1 MLSILLQIQLG
12 TSDSAAAKAV
22 TQAAEE
28 TAKQVDKLTLWEL
41 IQQGGF
47 LMIPIALLS
56 LITLFLFVERFI
68 VLQRAGKSPDN
79 LLNNV
84 RDQIQSGKIDSAL
97 MLCKSN
103 NTPDARML
111 EKGISRIG
119 LTVDEI
125 EKAMEG
131 VGKKELSRIEKNVG
145 ILAVIAGIAPM
156 FGFVGTI
163 TGVIKIFYNISLT
176 DNISIGNISSGLY
189 EKMITSAAGL
199 IVGILAFVLYHYL
212 NYQVDRIAKRMEA
225 TGLDFID
232 MLHEPSK

>member
-1 MLSILLQIQLG
+1 MLSILLQAQTVLGDSSQVIQ
-12 TSDSAAAKAV
+12 AAA
-22 TQAAEE
+22 E

-56 LITLFLFVERFI
+56 LITLFIFVERFI

-84 RDQIQSGKIDSAL
+84 RDQIQNGKVDSAL

-103 NTPDARML
+103 TTPDARML
-111 EKGISRIG
+111 EKGISRMG

-145 ILAVIAGIAPM
+145 ILAVIAGISPM

-163 TGVIKIFYNISLT
+163 TGVIKIFYNISLQ
-176 DNISIGNISSGLY
+176 DNISIGAISGGLY

>member
-1 MLSILLQIQLG
+1 MMGIFLQ
-12 TSDSAAAKAV
+12 AAVGADTTQQI
-22 TQAAEE
+22 TQAA
-28 TAKQVDKLTLWEL
+28 AGAVQQVQTLSLWEL
-41 IQQGGF
+41 IQKGGWI
-47 LMIPIALLS
+47 MIPIAVLS
-56 LITLFLFVERFI
+56 LVAVYIFVERLI
-68 VLQRAGKSPDN
+68 VLGRAGKSPEN

-84 RDQIQSGKIDSAL
+84 RDQIYSGNIQSAL

-111 EKGISRIG
+111 EKGITRMG
-119 LTVDEI
+119 LSIDEI

-163 TGVIKIFYNISLT
+163 TGVIKIFHNIALA
-176 DNISIGNISSGLY
+176 DNISISLIAGGLY
-189 EKMITSAAGL
+189 EKMIASAAGL
-199 IVGILAFVLYHYL
+199 IVGIISFVLYHYL
-212 NYQVDRIAKRMEA
+212 NFKADRIAKRMEA

-232 MLHEPSK
+232 MLHEPTKS

>member
-1 MLSILLQIQLG
+1 MLSIILQAVVG
-12 TSDSAAAKAV
+12 NDSLAAPVAEAAA
-22 TQAAEE
+22 E
-28 TAKQVDKLTLWEL
+28 TAKQVDTLNLWQL
-41 IQQGGF
+41 IQQGGV
-47 LMIPIALLS
+47 LMIPIGLLS
-56 LITLFLFVERFI
+56 LITIFLFVERFI

-84 RDQIQSGKIDSAL
+84 RDQIQSGNINSAL

-119 LTVDEI
+119 LKVEEI

-145 ILAVIAGIAPM
+145 ILAVIAGIGPM

-163 TGVIKIFYNISLT
+163 TGVIKIFYNISLQ
-176 DNISIGNISSGLY
+176 DNISIGAISGGLY

-199 IVGILAFVLYHYL
+199 IVGILSFVLFHYL
-212 NYQVDRIAKRMEA
+212 NFQVDRIAKRMEA

>member
-1 MLSILLQIQLG
+1 MLGIILQAVVG
-12 TSDSAAAKAV
+12 ADSLTTPVAEAAAEAQTK
-22 TQAAEE
+22 
-28 TAKQVDKLTLWEL
+28 VDTLNLWQMV
-41 IQQGGF
+41 QQGGF
-47 LMIPIALLS
+47 LMIPIGLLS
-56 LITLFLFVERFI
+56 LITIFLFVERYI
-68 VLQRAGKSPDN
+68 VLKRAGKSPEN

-84 RDQIQSGKIDSAL
+84 RDQIHGGNINSAL
-97 MLCKSN
+97 MLCKSS

-119 LTVDEI
+119 LKVDEI

-145 ILAVIAGIAPM
+145 ILAVIAGISPM

-163 TGVIKIFYNISLT
+163 TGVIKIFYNISLQ
-176 DNISIGNISSGLY
+176 DNISIGAISGGLY

-199 IVGILAFVLYHYL
+199 VVGILAFVLYHVL

>member
-1 MLSILLQIQLG
+1 MITILLQAIVG
-12 TSDSAAAKAV
+12 ADSLSTPVTDAA
-22 TQAAEE
+22 TE
-28 TAKQVDKLTLWEL
+28 TAKQVDTLNLWQL
-41 IQQGGF
+41 VQQGGV
-47 LMIPIALLS
+47 LMIPIGILS
-56 LITLFLFVERFI
+56 LITIFLFVERFI

-84 RDQIQSGKIDSAL
+84 RDQIQGGNINSAL

-119 LTVDEI
+119 LKVEEI

-145 ILAVIAGIAPM
+145 ILAVIAGIGPM

-163 TGVIKIFYNISLT
+163 TGVIKIFYNISLQ
-176 DNISIGNISSGLY
+176 DNISIGAISGGLY

-199 IVGILAFVLYHYL
+199 IVGILSFVLFHYL

>member
-1 MLSILLQIQLG
+1 MLAILLDS
-12 TSDSAAAKAV
+12 TSKVLEESSKAV
-22 TQAAEE
+22 QVVTE
-28 TAKQVDKLTLWEL
+28 TATQVDKLTLWDL
-41 IQQGGF
+41 TQKGGV
-47 LMIPIALLS
+47 LMIAIALLS
-56 LITLFLFVERFI
+56 LATLYIFIERFI
-68 VLQRAGKSPDN
+68 VLQRAGKSSDS

-84 RDQIQSGKIDSAL
+84 RDQIQNGKVDSAL

-103 NTPDARML
+103 KTPDARML

-131 VGKKELSRIEKNVG
+131 VGKKELARLEKNVG
-145 ILAVIAGIAPM
+145 ILSVIAGIAPM

-163 TGVIKIFYNISLT
+163 TGVIKIFYNISLQ
-176 DNISIGNISSGLY
+176 DNISIGAISGGLY
-189 EKMITSAAGL
+189 QKMITSAAGL

-212 NYQVDRIAKRMEA
+212 QYQVDRIAKRMEA

>member
-1 MLSILLQIQLG
+1 MLSILLQASQTVIG
-12 TSDSAAAKAV
+12 DSAQV
-22 TQAAEE
+22 LQTAAEE

-41 IQQGGF
+41 VQQGGF

-84 RDQIQSGKIDSAL
+84 RDQIQNGKVDSAL

-103 NTPDARML
+103 TTPDARML

-163 TGVIKIFYNISLT
+163 TGVIKIFYNISLQ
-176 DNISIGNISSGLY
+176 DNISIGAISGGLY

>member
-1 MLSILLQIQLG
+1 
-12 TSDSAAAKAV
+12 
-22 TQAAEE
+22 
-28 TAKQVDKLTLWEL
+28 
-41 IQQGGF
+41 
-47 LMIPIALLS
+47 
-56 LITLFLFVERFI
+56 
-68 VLQRAGKSPDN
+68 
-79 LLNNV
+79 
-84 RDQIQSGKIDSAL
+84 

-111 EKGISRIG
+111 EKGISRMG

-163 TGVIKIFYNISLT
+163 TGVIKIFYNISLQ
-176 DNISIGNISSGLY
+176 DNISIGAISGGLY

>member
-1 MLSILLQIQLG
+1 MLSIILQAVVG
-12 TSDSAAAKAV
+12 SDSLATPVVEAAA
-22 TQAAEE
+22 E
-28 TAKQVDKLTLWEL
+28 TAKQVDTLNLWQL

-47 LMIPIALLS
+47 LMIPIGILS
-56 LITLFLFVERFI
+56 LITIFLFVERFI
-68 VLQRAGKSPDN
+68 VLRRAGKSPEN

-84 RDQIQSGKIDSAL
+84 RDQIQAGNINSAL

-119 LTVDEI
+119 LKVEEI

-145 ILAVIAGIAPM
+145 ILAVIAGIGPM

-163 TGVIKIFYNISLT
+163 TGVIKIFYNISLQ
-176 DNISIGNISSGLY
+176 DNISIGAISGGLY

-199 IVGILAFVLYHYL
+199 IVGILSFVLYHIL
-212 NYQVDRIAKRMEA
+212 NFQVDRIAKRMEA

>member
-1 MLSILLQIQLG
+1 MLSILLQATTVLG
-12 TSDSAAAKAV
+12 DTSQV
-22 TQAAEE
+22 VQAAEE

-84 RDQIQSGKIDSAL
+84 RDQIQKGKVDSAL

-111 EKGISRIG
+111 EKGISRMG

-163 TGVIKIFYNISLT
+163 TGVIKIFYNISLQ
-176 DNISIGNISSGLY
+176 DNISIGAISGGLY

>member
-1 MLSILLQIQLG
+1 MLGILLQTVVG
-12 TSDSAAAKAV
+12 GDSLTAPLAEAAA
-22 TQAAEE
+22 E
-28 TAKQVDKLTLWEL
+28 TAQKVDTLNLWSM
-41 IQQGGF
+41 IQKGGI
-47 LMIPIALLS
+47 LMIPIGLLS
-56 LITLFLFVERFI
+56 LITIFIFVERFL
-68 VLQRAGKSPDN
+68 VLNRAAKSPEN

-84 RDQIQSGKIDSAL
+84 RDQIQNGNVNGAL
-97 MLCKSN
+97 VLCKSN

-119 LTVDEI
+119 LQVEEI

-163 TGVIKIFYNISLT
+163 TGVIKIFYNISLQ
-176 DNISIGNISSGLY
+176 DNISIGAISGGLY

-199 IVGILAFVLYHYL
+199 IVGILSFVLYHYL
-212 NYQVDRIAKRMEA
+212 NYQVDRIAKRMES

>member
-1 MLSILLQIQLG
+1 MLSILLQ
-12 TSDSAAAKAV
+12 AAAVIGDSPNV

-163 TGVIKIFYNISLT
+163 TGVIKIFYNISLQ
-176 DNISIGNISSGLY
+176 DNISIGAISGGLY

>member
-12 TSDSAAAKAV
+12 TGDSAAAKAV

-56 LITLFLFVERFI
+56 IITLFLFVERFI

-84 RDQIQSGKIDSAL
+84 RDQIQNGKVDSAL
-97 MLCKSN
+97 LLCKSN

-163 TGVIKIFYNISLT
+163 TGVIKIFYNISLQ
-176 DNISIGNISSGLY
+176 DNISIGAISGGLY

>member
-1 MLSILLQIQLG
+1 MGLFLQTVIGAVDSTAQL
-12 TSDSAAAKAV
+12 A
-22 TQAAEE
+22 QAAGNSMQ
-28 TAKQVDKLTLWEL
+28 KVDELSLWSL
-41 IQQGGF
+41 IQKGGWI
-47 LMIPIALLS
+47 LIPIGILS
-56 LITLFLFVERFI
+56 LVTIYIFVERWF
-68 VLQRAGKSPDN
+68 VLMRAAKSPDN

-84 RDQIQSGKIDSAL
+84 RDQIHSGNIQSAL

-119 LTVDEI
+119 LPVEEI

-145 ILAVIAGIAPM
+145 ILAVISGVAPM

-163 TGVIKIFYNISLT
+163 MGVIKIFYNISLA
-176 DNISIGNISSGLY
+176 DNISIGLIAGGLY

-199 IVGILAFVLYHYL
+199 IVGIISFVLFHYL
-212 NYQVDRIAKRMEA
+212 NFTADRVAKRMEA

-232 MLHEPSK
+232 MLHDPARS

>member
-1 MLSILLQIQLG
+1 MGIFLQTVIGAADTTAQLAQAAG
-12 TSDSAAAKAV
+12 TSMQK
-22 TQAAEE
+22 
-28 TAKQVDKLTLWEL
+28 VDELSLWSL
-41 IQQGGF
+41 IQKGGWI
-47 LMIPIALLS
+47 LIPIGLLS
-56 LITLFLFVERFI
+56 LVTVYIFVERWF
-68 VLQRAGKSPDN
+68 VLMRAAKSPDN

-84 RDQIQSGKIDSAL
+84 RDQIHSGNIQSAL

-119 LTVDEI
+119 LPVEEI
-125 EKAMEG
+125 ERAMEG

-145 ILAVIAGIAPM
+145 ILAVISGIAPM

-163 TGVIKIFYNISLT
+163 MGVIKIFYNISLA
-176 DNISIGNISSGLY
+176 DNISIGLIAGGLY

-199 IVGILAFVLYHYL
+199 IVGIISFVLFHYL
-212 NYQVDRIAKRMEA
+212 NFTADRVAKRMEA

-232 MLHEPSK
+232 MLHDPARS

>member
-1 MLSILLQIQLG
+1 M
-12 TSDSAAAKAV
+12 
-22 TQAAEE
+22 
-28 TAKQVDKLTLWEL
+28 
-41 IQQGGF
+41 IQQGGV
-47 LMIPIALLS
+47 LMIPIGILS
-56 LITLFLFVERFI
+56 LITIFLFVERFI

-84 RDQIQSGKIDSAL
+84 RDQIQGGNVNSAL

-119 LTVDEI
+119 LKVEEI

-163 TGVIKIFYNISLT
+163 TGVIKIFYNISLQ
-176 DNISIGNISSGLY
+176 DNISIGAISGGLY

-199 IVGILAFVLYHYL
+199 IVGILSFVLYHYL

>member
-1 MLSILLQIQLG
+1 MLSILLQAQTVIGDSSQVIQ
-12 TSDSAAAKAV
+12 AAA
-22 TQAAEE
+22 E

-56 LITLFLFVERFI
+56 LITLFIFVERFI

-84 RDQIQSGKIDSAL
+84 RDQIQNGKVDSAL

-103 NTPDARML
+103 TTPDARML
-111 EKGISRIG
+111 EKGISRMG

-145 ILAVIAGIAPM
+145 ILAVIAGISPM

-163 TGVIKIFYNISLT
+163 TGVIKIFYNISLQ
-176 DNISIGNISSGLY
+176 DNISIGAISGGLY

>member
-1 MLSILLQIQLG
+1 MSFTFFQI
-12 TSDSAAAKAV
+12 TET
-22 TQAAEE
+22 TQAAVAAADAVS
-28 TAKQVDKLTLWEL
+28 TTDQLTLWDFVL
-41 IQQGGF
+41 KGGPII
-47 LMIPIALLS
+47 IPIALLS
-56 LITLFLFVERFI
+56 MVTIFLFVERYI
-68 VLQRAGKSPDN
+68 VIKRAGKSPDN
-79 LLNNV
+79 LINNV
-84 RDQIQSGKIDSAL
+84 RDQIHSGNINSAL
-97 MLCKSN
+97 MLCKSS

-119 LTVDEI
+119 LRVDEI

-163 TGVIKIFYNISLT
+163 TGVIKIFYNISLQ
-176 DNISIGNISSGLY
+176 DNISIGAISGGLY
-189 EKMITSAAGL
+189 EKMVTSAAGL
-199 IVGILAFVLYHYL
+199 IVGILAFVLYHIL
-212 NYQVDRIAKRMEA
+212 NYQVDRIAKQMEA

>member
-1 MLSILLQIQLG
+1 MLGILVQTVVG
-12 TSDSAAAKAV
+12 GDSLATPIVDAAAE
-22 TQAAEE
+22 AAQ
-28 TAKQVDKLTLWEL
+28 KVDTLNLWSM
-41 IQQGGF
+41 IQKGGF
-47 LMIPIALLS
+47 LMIPIGLLS
-56 LITLFLFVERFI
+56 LITIFIFVERFL
-68 VLQRAGKSPDN
+68 VLSRAGKSPEN

-84 RDQIQSGKIDSAL
+84 RDQIQNGNVNGA
-97 MLCKSN
+97 MVLCKSN

-119 LTVDEI
+119 LQVDEI

-131 VGKKELSRIEKNVG
+131 VGKKELSRIERNVG

-163 TGVIKIFYNISLT
+163 TGVIKIFYNISLQ
-176 DNISIGNISSGLY
+176 DNISIGAISGGLY

-199 IVGILAFVLYHYL
+199 IVGILSFVLYHYL